1 MILERGNMWDVFGKT
16 DFFVITTNPVVS
28 LAGHAVMGAGI
39 ALEAVR
45 RYPSIQYDFAQ
56 RLEYLDYHP
65 EIDDSEPPE
74 FRYFGLIGL
83 YDNQLIGYFM
93 VKDHWKNQARL
104 DYIDSSCKELI
115 KLADLRIKTVSPG
128 HYTPRIDLNFPGIGN
143 GRLRREDVLPIIEQL
158 PDNVHVWEYE

>member
-16 DFFVITTNPVVS
+16 DLFCITTNPIVS

-39 ALEAVR
+39 ALEAVK

-56 RLEYLDYHP
+56 RLEYLNHDSF
-65 EIDDSEPPE
+65 IDPGQPPE
-74 FRYFGLIGL
+74 FRYFGHIGM
-83 YDNQLIGYFM
+83 YDKQNVYYFM

-104 DYIDSSCKELI
+104 DYIDSSCKALIASLISRGIPARYMDEL
-115 KLADLRIKTVSPG
+115 RV
-128 HYTPRIDLNFPGIGN
+128 DLNFPGIGN

-158 PDNVHVWEYE
+158 PDNVHVWEY